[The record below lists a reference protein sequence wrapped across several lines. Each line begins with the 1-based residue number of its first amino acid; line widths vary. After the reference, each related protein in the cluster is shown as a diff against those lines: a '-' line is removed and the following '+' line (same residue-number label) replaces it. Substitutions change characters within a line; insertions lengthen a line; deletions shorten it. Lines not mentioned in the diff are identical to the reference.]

1 MESMINNPVPTRAE
15 VFDVANAVL
24 DGTDAVM
31 LSAETATEKFPS
43 KVVQAMAETALGAEK
58 HPMMRQSSYR
68 VERMFSEIDESIA
81 MSAMYAANHVTG
93 VAAIICL
100 TESGITPLL
109 TSRLS
114 STLPIFEFHLS
125 FRHVEGCLSIEV

>member
-1 MESMINNPVPTRAE
+1 
-15 VFDVANAVL
+15 
-24 DGTDAVM
+24 
-31 LSAETATEKFPS
+31 
-43 KVVQAMAETALGAEK
+43 MAETALGAEK

-100 TESGITPLL
+100 TESGITPFVNISFKLDL
-109 TSRLS
+109 ADFL
-114 STLPIFEFHLS
+114 EFHLS